1 MQGTP
6 GGQGLQ
12 VGVSSPPEFR
22 VHPRPSA
29 PVPGG
34 VWLCRSFFFRRPTQT
49 PPPLSTQLQAR
60 VLEAGGLPGHAHG
73 AFTAPSPCAWQRV
86 CGGFARSGARALHL
100 PYHTAGPTC
109 PVTEG
114 SERSRAHSQSAG
126 QPGRTLTATG
136 GVSPSTARLSKSP
149 RQPGRQWSLTKPRPQ
164 RPGVPGSSELLPA
177 PPQPRGPLL
186 HPGLPWTLCAVVTS
200 REIDPEIGKQDAM
213 SRYRAGGDKGWPG
226 DGEGRGQE
234 QGPR

>member
-1 MQGTP
+1 MVVLPSLFLGSALVASEEGHPVQGTP

-34 VWLCRSFFFRRPTQT
+34 VWLCRSFFRRPTQT

-126 QPGRTLTATG
+126 QPGRMLTATG
-136 GVSPSTARLSKSP
+136 GVSPSTVFQGHPDSQGDSGASP
-149 RQPGRQWSLTKPRPQ
+149 NPD
-164 RPGVPGSSELLPA
+164 
-177 PPQPRGPLL
+177 PRGQVSRGRLPLPSL
-186 HPGLPWTLCAVVTS
+186 AVHCSTLASPGLCVQW
-200 REIDPEIGKQDAM
+200 
-213 SRYRAGGDKGWPG
+213 
-226 DGEGRGQE
+226 
-234 QGPR
+234 

>member
-1 MQGTP
+1 MSSDRRFREVKGT
-6 GGQGLQ
+6 Q
-12 VGVSSPPEFR
+12 
-22 VHPRPSA
+22 
-29 PVPGG
+29 PV
-34 VWLCRSFFFRRPTQT
+34 
-49 PPPLSTQLQAR
+49 
-60 VLEAGGLPGHAHG
+60 
-73 AFTAPSPCAWQRV
+73 
-86 CGGFARSGARALHL
+86 SGA
-100 PYHTAGPTC
+100 AGTD
-109 PVTEG
+109 
-114 SERSRAHSQSAG
+114 AHSY
-126 QPGRTLTATG
+126 GRSESFDG
-136 GVSPSTARLSKSP
+136 LSKSP